1 MTRTDS
7 AAGAERSVGE
17 NRTGRTAGAVLSVHR
32 ADDPVGLELWTEA
45 WRRTGEG
52 DIFAHPDY
60 VRAVALEG
68 EHPTC
73 AVMSF
78 ADGTEI
84 YYPFIVRPI
93 SSDAA
98 GNALDE
104 ELWDLYTPL
113 VYGGPMG
120 RCASASEIDE
130 FWTAMRAWA
139 QEHRIVSEI
148 IRFTPVR
155 RNRLPY
161 PGTLRE
167 QAPHIVVDLGLLSED
182 DIIARLHKSVRR
194 RYRKARDAGLTIR
207 MVPDESGIDDFVL
220 LHTETM
226 IRAGAHQK
234 FHVDADFLRLIH
246 RAVPGQALY
255 VFACEDGVPQSAE
268 MMVFR
273 DGSSYAYLAGTLTA
287 ALSGN
292 STTYAAVAAM
302 LAARERGS
310 NEHVLAGGVT
320 NTVDDKL
327 LHFKRGFTRDG
338 DRTYYTGEQVFL
350 VEDYERLC
358 APAGVSQEQT
368 GFFPAY
374 RARSRA
380 EDGHAVPGEQ
390 AESAS
395 VGEDVLR

>member
-1 MTRTDS
+1 
-7 AAGAERSVGE
+7 
-17 NRTGRTAGAVLSVHR
+17 
-32 ADDPVGLELWTEA
+32 
-45 WRRTGEG
+45 
-52 DIFAHPDY
+52 
-60 VRAVALEG
+60 
-68 EHPTC
+68 
-73 AVMSF
+73 MSF

-226 IRAGAHQK
+226 IRAGVHQE
-234 FHVDADFLRLIH
+234 VLRRRRLPAPDPSRRAGSAPLRL
-246 RAVPGQALY
+246 RLRGRGSAVRRD
-255 VFACEDGVPQSAE
+255 DGVPGERVELRLSRRHSHRSAVRATPPR
-268 MMVFR
+268 MR
-273 DGSSYAYLAGTLTA
+273 PWPRCWPHASAAATSTCWRAG
-287 ALSGN
+287 
-292 STTYAAVAAM
+292 
-302 LAARERGS
+302 
-310 NEHVLAGGVT
+310 
-320 NTVDDKL
+320 
-327 LHFKRGFTRDG
+327 
-338 DRTYYTGEQVFL
+338 
-350 VEDYERLC
+350 
-358 APAGVSQEQT
+358 
-368 GFFPAY
+368 
-374 RARSRA
+374 
-380 EDGHAVPGEQ
+380 
-390 AESAS
+390 
-395 VGEDVLR
+395 